1 MSSKAANT
9 PAKATNLTDQQTA
22 AITTRNVSVSLSAGA
37 GCGKTFVLTRR
48 FLSHLEPG
56 PDTNLSGLAAIT
68 FTERAAREM
77 RERIRAEC
85 FQRLKNCA
93 ESEVE
98 HWLQVTREI
107 DAARVSTIHSFCA
120 SILRSSAVEAELDPQ
135 FGLMDPNIGAAFL
148 RNAVTEA
155 VHGSVASQHSFALD
169 MVHEFGLDRTVSL
182 CESLVRQRFQL
193 NRSLWRNQTPEQ
205 LAAFWKDRFQQ
216 VAPAMGLQTLAADP
230 SVQNLLEL
238 LEHNVPDNATMQA
251 RRAVLLSELPRLK
264 GGMSAIPN
272 PVTWMTE
279 LRENAQIK
287 GGGTKKVWADEATYE
302 AVKDNLTDLRTA
314 IDKASECL
322 EFVEEDIVVAARLS
336 LQALELVT
344 LAIDQYELRKS
355 EAAVLDFDDLLLRTR
370 DLLRDNEA
378 VRKRV
383 AAGIDFLLVDEFQDT
398 DPIQAEIVRAICG
411 TRLTTGKLFLVGD
424 AQQSIYRFRRADPAV
439 FHRLRMEIPEAGRLP
454 LNKNFRSQ
462 PAILNFV
469 NALFVGTLG
478 EIFQKL
484 EPAVAQM
491 SPDPSIEFLF
501 AAPQNPEE
509 GDSAEA
515 RKQLEAT
522 WMARRLRELLADPT
536 PRIRYRDPA
545 TGQHAL
551 RTVLPG
557 DIVILFRA
565 LTDVRHYEQAL
576 RDCQL
581 EYYLVGGKA
590 FYAQQEV
597 FDLLNL
603 LRCLNEPDDDVSLL
617 GALRSPFF
625 GLSDDTLM
633 SLVRH
638 GRSLRAAL
646 SLPPP
651 GEITEVQQ
659 QLVIHAAAVLHEFHE
674 SKDRLP
680 IAGLI
685 QLILEHTA
693 YDASLLTEF
702 LGRRK
707 LANLRKLIEMARQF
721 DQAGGFT
728 LADFVERL
736 KGSVSEETDEEL
748 AATQAETSNV
758 IRLMTIHQSK
768 GLEFPVVVVADM
780 DRSGKPPG
788 STAELHTELGPL
800 VAPPERFGR
809 RVEHLGLRLFRL
821 LENEAEAEEHM
832 RLLYVAL
839 TRAADHLILSAGLKS
854 PDKVQSG
861 WMTLLAKRFD
871 LATGCPVLNPQTGQA
886 VIPAPYDA
894 TCPAILSHR
903 VPPRSP
909 LLVPGVKAI
918 LPLKDF
924 AETVSQ
930 SEALPLPALV
940 APLAADRTLRRVFS
954 VSDLETIDERL
965 AHPAT
970 VSATSAEAAVQ
981 PPPNP
986 PNSEELGHLVH
997 GVLEK
1002 FDPQGDE
1009 SQIANLV
1016 ESLGSTTLSVITD
1029 DMRQLATNMLLAF
1042 MRSDLPQQL
1051 ASARQCFREIDF
1063 QIVVPAELLSVSAPV
1078 KVVSGQID
1086 CLFQTREGDWVILD
1100 YKTGD
1105 RFAGQDPQ
1113 KLLDHYDFQLGVYA
1127 WAIQDWFGIPPAR
1140 VAIIT
1145 FRPKIAV
1152 TEWQVTAEAIED
1164 IQERVKKSVA
1174 YASGL
1179 CGNSLRL
1186 Q

>member
-1 MSSKAANT
+1 MTSKSAD
-9 PAKATNLTDQQTA
+9 AKSTTLTDQQRA
-22 AITTRNVSVSLSAGA
+22 AITTRSVSVSLSAGA

-56 PDTNLSGLAAIT
+56 PEINLSGLVAIT

-77 RERIRAEC
+77 RERIRGEC
-85 FQRLKNCA
+85 FNRLKNCPA
-93 ESEVE
+93 TEVE
-98 HWLQVTREI
+98 HWLRVTREI
-107 DAARVSTIHSFCA
+107 DSARVSTIHSFCA
-120 SILRSSAVEAELDPQ
+120 TILRNAAVEAKLDPQ
-135 FGLMDPNIGAAFL
+135 FGLMDPNIGASFL

-155 VHGSVASQHSFALD
+155 VHDAVATQQTFALD
-169 MVHEFGLDRTVSL
+169 IVQEFGLDRTISL

-193 NRSLWRNQTPEQ
+193 NRPLWRDQTPEK
-205 LAAFWKDRFQQ
+205 LAEFWKQRFQQ
-216 VAPAMGLQTLAADP
+216 TAPAMGLQQLADDP
-230 SVQNLLEL
+230 STKTVLEL
-238 LEHNVPDNATMQA
+238 LQANVPNNATMQD
-251 RRAVLLSELPRLK
+251 RRSALLFELPRLEI
-264 GGMSAIPN
+264 GLAAIPA
-272 PVTWMTE
+272 PVEWMQQ
-279 LRENAQIK
+279 LRENAQVQ
-287 GGGTKKVWADEATYE
+287 GGGGKKVWADEATYE
-302 AVKDNLTDLRTA
+302 AIKDGLTDLRKV
-314 IDKASECL
+314 IDKANECL
-322 EFVEEDIVVAARLS
+322 TFVEADIVVAARLS
-336 LQALELVT
+336 LQMLSLVG

-370 DLLRDNEA
+370 DLLRDNDS
-378 VRKRV
+378 VCRRV
-383 AAGIDFLLVDEFQDT
+383 AAGIEFLLVDEFQDT
-398 DPIQAEIVRAICG
+398 DPIQAEIVRSICG
-411 TRLTTGKLFLVGD
+411 SRLTTGKLFLVGD

-439 FHRLRMEIPEAGRLP
+439 FHRLRMEIPEPGRLP

-469 NALFVGTLG
+469 NALFVETLG
-478 EIFQKL
+478 ENFQEL
-484 EPAVAQM
+484 VPAVEQL

-501 AAPQNPEE
+501 AVPQNPED

-515 RKQLEAT
+515 RKKLEAS
-522 WMARRLRELLADPT
+522 WMARRLAELLRDPT
-536 PRIRYRDPA
+536 ERIRYRDPK
-545 TGQHAL
+545 TGLPAL
-551 RTVLPG
+551 RAVLPG

-603 LRCLNEPDDDVSLL
+603 LRCLNEPDDDISLL

-633 SLVRH
+633 TLVRH
-638 GRSLRAAL
+638 GQSLRGAL
-646 SLPPP
+646 AEPLPA
-651 GEITEVQQ
+651 EVTDQQ
-659 QLVIHAAAVLHEFHE
+659 RPLVTHASTILHELRE
-674 SKDRLP
+674 AKDRLP

-685 QLILEHTA
+685 QLILERTA

-788 STAELHTELGPL
+788 SSAELHTDLGPL
-800 VAPPERFGR
+800 IAPPEKFGR
-809 RVEHLGLRLFRL
+809 RVEHLGLRLYRL
-821 LENEAEAEEHM
+821 LENVAETDEHL

-839 TRAADHLILSAGLKS
+839 TRAADHLILSAGLKAY
-854 PDKVQSG
+854 DKLQSG
-861 WMTLLAKRFD
+861 WMSLLASRFD
-871 LATGCPVLNPQTGQA
+871 FATGSPLLNPVTGAA
-886 VIPAPYDA
+886 VIPGDYAQ
-894 TCPAILSHR
+894 TCPAILVHR

-909 LLVPGVKAI
+909 LLVPDIKQV

-924 AETVSQ
+924 AEAISQ
-930 SEALPLPALV
+930 SEALALPALV
-940 APLAADRTLRRVFS
+940 APLAPDRTHRRVFS
-954 VSDLETIDERL
+954 VSDLETIDEKLR
-965 AHPAT
+965 HVEPSSFAT
-970 VSATSAEAAVQ
+970 LATSPMPLANA
-981 PPPNP
+981 
-986 PNSEELGHLVH
+986 PNSEDLGHLVH

-1009 SQIANLV
+1009 TQIPRLV
-1016 ESLGSTTLSVITD
+1016 EALGTTTLSAITD
-1029 DMRQLATNMLLAF
+1029 ELRALATKMLVAF
-1042 MRSDLPQQL
+1042 MRSDLPRQL
-1051 ASARQCFREIDF
+1051 AAAKQCFREIDF
-1063 QIVVPAELLSVSAPV
+1063 QIVVPFPTPDAPARV
-1078 KVVSGQID
+1078 ISGQID
-1086 CLFQTREGDWVILD
+1086 CLFQATDGQWIILD

-1113 KLLDHYDFQLGVYA
+1113 KLLDHYEFQLGVYA
-1127 WAIQDWFGIPPAR
+1127 WAVQEWFGTPPGR
-1140 VAIIT
+1140 VAIVT
-1145 FRPKIAV
+1145 FRPQISIAEWIV
-1152 TEWQVTAEAIED
+1152 TPDAIADIQARAAAAIEH
-1164 IQERVKKSVA
+1164 ETA
-1174 YASGL
+1174 YVDNHDG
-1179 CGNSLRL
+1179 
-1186 Q
+1186 

>member
-1 MSSKAANT
+1 MSSKSDN
-9 PAKATNLTDQQTA
+9 AKTTALTEQQRA
-22 AITTRNVSVSLSAGA
+22 AITMRSASVSLSAGA

-56 PDTNLSGLAAIT
+56 PETNLSGLVAIT

-85 FQRLKNCA
+85 FNRLKNCPA
-93 ESEVE
+93 SEVE
-98 HWLQVTREI
+98 HWLRVTREI
-107 DAARVSTIHSFCA
+107 DSARVSTIHSFCA
-120 SILRSSAVEAELDPQ
+120 SILRNAAVEAKLDPQ

-155 VHGSVASQHSFALD
+155 IHGAVASQQDFALD
-169 MVHEFGLDRTVSL
+169 LVQQFGLDRTIAL

-193 NRSLWRNQTPEQ
+193 NRPLWRDQTPEQ
-205 LAAFWKDRFQQ
+205 LAAFWKQRFQQ
-216 VAPAMGLQTLAADP
+216 TAPELGLLQLANDP
-230 SVQNLLEL
+230 ATATVLEL
-238 LEHNVPDNATMQA
+238 LTAHVPNNPVMQD
-251 RRAVLLSELPRLK
+251 RRSVLLFELPRLEL
-264 GGMSAIPN
+264 GLQAIPA
-272 PVTWMTE
+272 PQEWMQQ
-279 LRENAQIK
+279 LRENTQVQ
-287 GGGTKKVWADEATYE
+287 GGGGKKAWADEAIYE
-302 AVKDNLTDLRTA
+302 SVKDSLTDLRKV
-314 IDKASECL
+314 IDKSSECL
-322 EFVEEDIVVAARLS
+322 TFVEEDIVIAARLS
-336 LQALELVT
+336 LQALSLVS

-370 DLLRDNEA
+370 DLLRDNES

-383 AAGIDFLLVDEFQDT
+383 ASGIDFLMVDEFQDT

-411 TRLTTGKLFLVGD
+411 PRLTTGKLFLVGD

-469 NALFVGTLG
+469 NSLFVGTLG
-478 EIFQKL
+478 DIFQEL
-484 EPAVAQM
+484 VPAVEQM

-501 AAPQNPEE
+501 AVPQNPKE

-515 RKQLEAT
+515 RKQLEAS
-522 WMARRLRELLADPT
+522 WMARRLVELLNDPT
-536 PRIRYRDPA
+536 PRIRYRDPD
-545 TGQHAL
+545 TGQPAL
-551 RTVLPG
+551 RAVLPG

-603 LRCLNEPDDDVSLL
+603 LRCLNEPDDDISLV
-617 GALRSPFF
+617 GVLRSPFF
-625 GLSDDTLM
+625 GLTDDTLM
-633 SLVRH
+633 TLVRH
-638 GRSLRAAL
+638 GKSLRRAL
-646 SLPPP
+646 SEPVP
-651 GEITEVQQ
+651 IEVVEQQ
-659 QLVIHAAAVLHEFHE
+659 QSLVVHAAAVLHELRE

-685 QLILEHTA
+685 QLILERTA

-707 LANLRKLIEMARQF
+707 LANLRKLIELARQF

-736 KGSVSEETDEEL
+736 KGSVTDETDEEL

-788 STAELHTELGPL
+788 SSAELHADLGPL
-800 VAPPERFGR
+800 VAPPEKFGR

-821 LENEAEAEEHM
+821 LENEAEAAEHM

-854 PDKVQSG
+854 GEQVQSG
-861 WMTLLAKRFD
+861 WMKLLASRFE
-871 LATGCPVLNPQTGQA
+871 LATGVPVRNPVTGVA
-886 VIPAPYDA
+886 VIPAPYDV
-894 TCPAILSHR
+894 TCPAILAHR

-909 LLVPGVKAI
+909 LLIPDVKKV

-924 AETVSQ
+924 AGTVSQ
-930 SEALPLPALV
+930 SEAVPLPPLV
-940 APLAADRTLRRVFS
+940 APLVPNRTGRNVFS
-954 VSDLETIDERL
+954 VSDLEVIDERL
-965 AHPAT
+965 RHPELNHRN
-970 VSATSAEAAVQ
+970 SESPLPQ
-981 PPPNP
+981 PV
-986 PNSEELGHLVH
+986 PNSLNSEDLGHLIH

-1002 FDPQGDE
+1002 WDPQGDE
-1009 SQIANLV
+1009 SQIGRLV
-1016 ESLGSTTLSVITD
+1016 EALGSTTLSSITD
-1029 DMRQLATNMLLAF
+1029 ELRELATRMLLAF
-1042 MRSDLPQQL
+1042 IRSDLPQQL
-1051 ASARQCFREIDF
+1051 AAANQCFREIDF
-1063 QIVVPAELLSVSAPV
+1063 QIVVPAESSSAPLRI
-1078 KVVSGQID
+1078 VSGQID
-1086 CLFQTREGDWVILD
+1086 CLYQTADGSWVIID

-1113 KLLDHYDFQLGVYA
+1113 RLLEHYEFQLGVYA
-1127 WAIQDWFGIPPAR
+1127 WAAQEWFGIPPSR
-1140 VAIIT
+1140 VAIVT
-1145 FRPKIAV
+1145 FRPQVNV
-1152 TEWQVTAEAIED
+1152 TEWQVTQEAIHN
-1164 IQERVKKSVA
+1164 IQERVTRA
-1174 YASGL
+1174 IEQAAG
-1179 CGNSLRL
+1179 
-1186 Q
+1186 